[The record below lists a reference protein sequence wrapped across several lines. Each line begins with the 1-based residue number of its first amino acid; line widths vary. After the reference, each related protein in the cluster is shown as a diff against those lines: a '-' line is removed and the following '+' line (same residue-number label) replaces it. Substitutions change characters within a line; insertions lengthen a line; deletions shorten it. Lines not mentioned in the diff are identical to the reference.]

1 MPVGKCCCCSETLV
15 QKRLFRN
22 ACSEMFL
29 WPRLMLKNQV
39 LREGQAGQHLSYFTC
54 NLVVYFAAEDL
65 AMVASKAANPKH
77 RRISWRL
84 GMTGPEDIKVLPKN
98 VDGVDGDNFGNS
110 FEWLRGHA
118 YFLSDPVIKHF
129 TTVVSAARASPN
141 QRSYKLS
148 K

>member
-1 MPVGKCCCCSETLV
+1 
-15 QKRLFRN
+15 
-22 ACSEMFL
+22 
-29 WPRLMLKNQV
+29 MLKNQV

-65 AMVASKAANPKH
+65 AMVASKAANLKH
-77 RRISWRL
+77 RRTSRRL

-98 VDGVDGDNFGNS
+98 VDGVDGDNFNTS
-110 FEWLRGHA
+110 FEKLRGHA
-118 YFLSDPVIKHF
+118 FFLAEAVIKLL

-141 QRSYKLS
+141 QSSYKLS